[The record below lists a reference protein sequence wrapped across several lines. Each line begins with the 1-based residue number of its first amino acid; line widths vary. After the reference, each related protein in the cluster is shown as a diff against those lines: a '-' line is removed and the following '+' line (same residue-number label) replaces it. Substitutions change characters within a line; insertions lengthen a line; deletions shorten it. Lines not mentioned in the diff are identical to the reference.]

1 VRCVSLTEDPAAIVR
16 RHLAD
21 PQSRWSVGTYG
32 AIGEF
37 EYAPG
42 EAGLTLDPERLSV
55 STTRG
60 SLVVVDLSDVQALA
74 FVDDGER
81 VREVAFCT
89 RREGARRSV
98 ITAVD
103 RLTYDLGLAAPHV
116 DMLVRVQA
124 GDAATAAALSA
135 AVGMSLF
142 AAGHQA
148 GTAIAH
154 ASPTR
159 ILVSAVARLEVH
171 QPIPPPGGRSPEGPH
186 THLLPKFLAQGLTR
200 PPKSPLPD
208 GLFCGLS
215 LYPKL

>member
-1 VRCVSLTEDPAAIVR
+1 MR

-81 VREVAFCT
+81 VREVQARERLEESPSPADSDRFCVATVAYVYDHHT
-89 RREGARRSV
+89 RDLGR
-98 ITAVD
+98 
-103 RLTYDLGLAAPHV
+103 RLTQAQHKHHDLQVATLHV
-116 DMLVRVQA
+116 HLDHE
-124 GDAATAAALSA
+124 SC
-135 AVGMSLF
+135 
-142 AAGHQA
+142 
-148 GTAIAH
+148 
-154 ASPTR
+154 
-159 ILVSAVARLEVH
+159 LEVAVLRGPTDAVCELASETTSQRGVRH
-171 QPIPPPGGRSPEGPH
+171 GHLHLVPAQLKEGRHAHGH
-186 THLLPKFLAQGLTR
+186 GKHGH
-200 PPKSPLPD
+200 D
-208 GLFCGLS
+208 HIHV
-215 LYPKL
+215 